1 MFEHLCAACGNIEHK
16 ITADFSHVCTV
27 CHSTVSKI
35 LERAT
40 GRVVAPDKINPRELR
55 VAVRRVRERRVN
67 NDVINYGC
75 TGQTDRRF
83 AQQRVLTDRRA
94 SP

>member
-1 MFEHLCAACGNIEHK
+1 MFEHLCAVCGNIEHK
-16 ITADFSHVCTV
+16 ITTDFSHVCTV

-40 GRVVAPDKINPRELR
+40 GRVVEPDEINPTELR
-55 VAVRRVRERRVN
+55 VAVRRVRERRV
-67 NDVINYGC
+67 DCVDRFEGE
-75 TGQTDRRF
+75 TDRRV

-94 SP
+94 GP